1 MENLSLDYLFDHPR
15 EIFDLAI
22 EHLVLSLT
30 VIVLGLVIALPLG
43 VLAARFRRLTLPLL
57 SFLGALY
64 TVPSLAFLAVLIPS
78 LGLGR
83 DNAIVVLVAYAQIF
97 LVRNVVAGLR
107 GVDAATLEAARGLG
121 MTPWQ
126 VFRRV
131 RWPLALPIVMAGIR
145 TALVTT
151 ISLATMAAAVDGGGL
166 GELLFIG
173 LLRMSAPQVGLPMV
187 LAGAIAIT
195 ALAILSDLVL
205 RVAERQTTATR
216 ARRAAR

>member
-1 MENLSLDYLFDHPR
+1 MDDLSLSYLFEHPG
-15 EIFDLAI
+15 EIFDLAV
-22 EHLVLSLT
+22 EHLVLSVT
-30 VIVLGLVIALPLG
+30 VIVLGFGIALPLG
-43 VLAARFRRLTLPLL
+43 LLATRFRRLTLPLL
-57 SFLGALY
+57 ASLGALY

-97 LVRNVVAGLR
+97 LVRNIVAGLR
-107 GVDAATLEAARGLG
+107 GVDSPTLEAARGIG

-126 VFRRV
+126 VFRQV

-173 LLRMSAPQVGLPMV
+173 LSRMSAPQVGLPMV

>member
-1 MENLSLDYLFDHPR
+1 MGDLSLDYLFEHPG
-15 EIFDLAI
+15 EIFGLAVD
-22 EHLVLSLT
+22 HLVLSLT
-30 VIVLGLVIALPLG
+30 VLVLGFLIALPLG
-43 VLAARFRRLTLPLL
+43 LLATRFRRLTLPLL
-57 SFLGALY
+57 AGLGALY

-83 DNAIVVLVAYAQIF
+83 DNAVVVLVAYSQIF
-97 LVRNVVAGLR
+97 LVRNIVAGLR
-107 GVDAATLEAARGLG
+107 GVDAPTIEAARGIG

-126 VFRRV
+126 VFRQV
-131 RWPLALPIVMAGIR
+131 RWPLALPIVMAGVR

-151 ISLATMAAAVDGGGL
+151 ISLATVAAAVAGGGL
-166 GELLFIG
+166 GELLFTG
-173 LLRMSAPQVGLPMV
+173 LGRPAKVGLPMI

-205 RVAERQTTATR
+205 RLAERQTAITR

>member
-1 MENLSLDYLFDHPR
+1 VENLSLDYLFDHPR

-173 LLRMSAPQVGLPMV
+173 LSRMSAPQVGLPMV

-205 RVAERQTTATR
+205 RVAERQTAVAR
-216 ARRAAR
+216 ALRAAR